1 MLFGRNRNVKVETV
15 VLPEELQ
22 DPRDR
27 EATVPAQP
35 DSDAGSLAAEGGGPF
50 DIGER
55 NPAQGYMDVGS
66 LRIPMVEGLQV
77 RLDVEDSTQRLIAV
91 TLTLGAST
99 MQIQAFAAPR
109 SAGLWDEIRGEIVA
123 SVGKNAGAEAGERPG
138 PFGTEVL
145 ARIPAQL
152 PDGKPGWRVAR
163 FIGVDGP
170 RWFLRAVVGGEA
182 AYQEQAAEPL
192 NRIFSHVVVDRGNTP
207 LPPRDLLPLHPPAGL
222 RRVDPTTGRPANLKD
237 QGQTP
242 GPTRPPER
250 GPEITEVG

>member
-22 DPRDR
+22 DPKDR
-27 EATVPAQP
+27 EAPAAAQAGP
-35 DSDAGSLAAEGGGPF
+35 DDGSLASEASGPF
-50 DIGER
+50 DISER
-55 NPAQGYMDVGS
+55 SPSQGYMDVGS
-66 LRIPMVEGLQV
+66 LRLPMVEGLQV
-77 RLDVEDSTQRLIAV
+77 RLDVEEATQRLIAV

-123 SVGKNAGAEAGERPG
+123 SVGKNQGAEAGERQG

-145 ARIPAQL
+145 ARIPARM
-152 PDGKPGWRVAR
+152 PDGQPGWRVAR

-192 NRIFSHVVVDRGNTP
+192 NRIFAHVVVDRGNTP
-207 LPPRDLLPLHPPAGL
+207 LPPRDLLPLHPPSGM
-222 RRVDPTTGRPANLKD
+222 RPVDPKTGRPAAP
-237 QGQTP
+237 QGDAQGT
-242 GPTRPPER
+242 TRPPER